1 MGNTYKKTLNLPK
14 TTFPM
19 RADLAK
25 REQQVLETWRADGVY
40 SALLE
45 RRRAEGAPT
54 FLLHDGPPYANGDIH
69 HGHIL
74 NKTLKDF
81 LVKFKSM
88 KGYACPFVPGW
99 DCHGLPIEHKVDKAL
114 GKKKR
119 DMTKVQIRQAC
130 RDYADKFV
138 ELQKDQFERMMIFA
152 DWEDPYTTMS
162 YVYEAKTVR
171 ELGRFFDS
179 GLVYRGLRPIH
190 WDWAATTALAEAE
203 VEYAPHTTEHVYVKF
218 PFAQLPPELSD
229 KVDADDDVFVVIWT
243 TTPWTLPANLA
254 VALNPELT
262 YQLVRH
268 GQEVYVVAEGL
279 REQVLHA
286 CKLPE
291 AEVEVLASFEGRAL
305 VGELEQGKGLKARHP
320 WLERDS
326 VLLPADYVT
335 LEQGTGCVHTAPGH
349 GQEDFVLGRT
359 FDLGVLCP
367 VNQYGKYR
375 ESDVPEFANMHV
387 FKANPLISQKL
398 DDLGLL
404 LNEPTDKVTI
414 DRYPHGWRS
423 KKPVIFRATTQWFV
437 AMEPENVGLEGGYR
451 LRDRALES
459 VDADVQWVPS
469 WGRDRIHGMLTSR
482 PDWCISRQR
491 AWGVPITA
499 LHCEDCGGVVATKAL
514 ADHVADL
521 VEQRGVDVWFELEP
535 KELMPEGTTC
545 PSCQGT
551 NFSKEQDILDVWF
564 DSGTSWSAVLESK
577 MGVGDQADLYLE
589 GSDQHRG
596 WFQSSMLCG
605 LVSRD
610 QVPYKTCL
618 THGFVVDQNG
628 RKLSKSSKNFES
640 PQKMI
645 DKIGA
650 EVLRFW
656 VSATD
661 YKGDIPLY
669 PEVIN
674 RVAEAYRKV
683 RNTVRFLLS
692 NVHDFDP
699 NLHMVPLDEL
709 EEVDRWM
716 LDRVGVAIEKI
727 DTAYE
732 TYQFHTIYHTLVQL
746 TTVELSNVYM
756 DVTKDRMYCELPAS
770 KARRSGQTAYWL
782 ALDALVRAMAPV
794 LSFTAQEAWGM
805 MPHLEGAEPY
815 VFWSAFPDE
824 ATSWVGLVDAQRWDD
839 LLAVRTE
846 VQRALEAKRGSKKD
860 KRPDQIGSSQ
870 EADVVVRTKGST
882 LELLKSFGE
891 DALGTL
897 FIVASVT
904 LEEGEPDEDQLV
916 HADVAPS
923 ARQKCQRCWNM
934 WIPTGSD
941 RPLCA
946 RCHEVVDVLD
956 IEL

>member
-491 AWGVPITA
+491 AWGGAHHRPA
-499 LHCEDCGGVVATKAL
+499 L
-514 ADHVADL
+514 
-521 VEQRGVDVWFELEP
+521 RGLWGRGRHKGL
-535 KELMPEGTTC
+535 GRSRRR
-545 PSCQGT
+545 SCR
-551 NFSKEQDILDVWF
+551 
-564 DSGTSWSAVLESK
+564 A
-577 MGVGDQADLYLE
+577 
-589 GSDQHRG
+589 
-596 WFQSSMLCG
+596 
-605 LVSRD
+605 
-610 QVPYKTCL
+610 
-618 THGFVVDQNG
+618 
-628 RKLSKSSKNFES
+628 
-640 PQKMI
+640 
-645 DKIGA
+645 
-650 EVLRFW
+650 
-656 VSATD
+656 
-661 YKGDIPLY
+661 
-669 PEVIN
+669 
-674 RVAEAYRKV
+674 
-683 RNTVRFLLS
+683 
-692 NVHDFDP
+692 
-699 NLHMVPLDEL
+699 
-709 EEVDRWM
+709 
-716 LDRVGVAIEKI
+716 
-727 DTAYE
+727 
-732 TYQFHTIYHTLVQL
+732 
-746 TTVELSNVYM
+746 
-756 DVTKDRMYCELPAS
+756 
-770 KARRSGQTAYWL
+770 ARRG
-782 ALDALVRAMAPV
+782 R
-794 LSFTAQEAWGM
+794 
-805 MPHLEGAEPY
+805 
-815 VFWSAFPDE
+815 
-824 ATSWVGLVDAQRWDD
+824 
-839 LLAVRTE
+839 
-846 VQRALEAKRGSKKD
+846 
-860 KRPDQIGSSQ
+860 
-870 EADVVVRTKGST
+870 VV
-882 LELLKSFGE
+882 
-891 DALGTL
+891 
-897 FIVASVT
+897 
-904 LEEGEPDEDQLV
+904 
-916 HADVAPS
+916 
-923 ARQKCQRCWNM
+923 
-934 WIPTGSD
+934 
-941 RPLCA
+941 
-946 RCHEVVDVLD
+946 
-956 IEL
+956 

>member
-1 MGNTYKKTLNLPK
+1 M
-14 TTFPM
+14 
-19 RADLAK
+19 
-25 REQQVLETWRADGVY
+25 
-40 SALLE
+40 
-45 RRRAEGAPT
+45 
-54 FLLHDGPPYANGDIH
+54 
-69 HGHIL
+69 
-74 NKTLKDF
+74 
-81 LVKFKSM
+81 
-88 KGYACPFVPGW
+88 
-99 DCHGLPIEHKVDKAL
+99 
-114 GKKKR
+114 
-119 DMTKVQIRQAC
+119 
-130 RDYADKFV
+130 
-138 ELQKDQFERMMIFA
+138 
-152 DWEDPYTTMS
+152 
-162 YVYEAKTVR
+162 
-171 ELGRFFDS
+171 
-179 GLVYRGLRPIH
+179 
-190 WDWAATTALAEAE
+190 
-203 VEYAPHTTEHVYVKF
+203 
-218 PFAQLPPELSD
+218 
-229 KVDADDDVFVVIWT
+229 
-243 TTPWTLPANLA
+243 
-254 VALNPELT
+254 
-262 YQLVRH
+262 
-268 GQEVYVVAEGL
+268 
-279 REQVLHA
+279 
-286 CKLPE
+286 
-291 AEVEVLASFEGRAL
+291 
-305 VGELEQGKGLKARHP
+305 
-320 WLERDS
+320 
-326 VLLPADYVT
+326 
-335 LEQGTGCVHTAPGH
+335 
-349 GQEDFVLGRT
+349 
-359 FDLGVLCP
+359 
-367 VNQYGKYR
+367 
-375 ESDVPEFANMHV
+375 
-387 FKANPLISQKL
+387 
-398 DDLGLL
+398 
-404 LNEPTDKVTI
+404 
-414 DRYPHGWRS
+414 
-423 KKPVIFRATTQWFV
+423 
-437 AMEPENVGLEGGYR
+437 
-451 LRDRALES
+451 
-459 VDADVQWVPS
+459 
-469 WGRDRIHGMLTSR
+469 
-482 PDWCISRQR
+482 
-491 AWGVPITA
+491 
-499 LHCEDCGGVVATKAL
+499 
-514 ADHVADL
+514 
-521 VEQRGVDVWFELEP
+521 DVWFELEP